1 MFNYARSDT
10 HFLLY
15 VYDILRNELLEKS
28 EPSKP
33 EGDLIDTVLRK
44 SKEEAL
50 QRYERPFYDAQR
62 GTGPSGWYN
71 ILSYTPALLSR
82 QQFAVFR
89 AVHHWRDIIARQ
101 EDESLNTIMPKHVIY
116 NIAREMPMEMAAL
129 LGCSQPISTF
139 VRFRAGE
146 LLGVI
151 KQAKIEGTTGPD
163 MMEVF
168 RTADPSNSD
177 SVEVTV
183 PVIEAA
189 VAVVPSDTSSLGFR
203 SGTPTSSKLAQSSF
217 WGATLN
223 SNFGGNGADSE
234 LPGADSICLALPL
247 PQLTAEVF
255 ADPDTMKSANT
266 HYPNLDQGAR
276 AEHAY
281 VKERKAKEEEIFIVK
296 HVGGP
301 KKRKAAELE
310 DPVGP
315 PEPVLVQERKAPTM
329 DGTVEDDLGHGI
341 CLNGVDGEPNSRE
354 KVERKAERK
363 AQKKLEKNRR
373 KLEERQQAHKL
384 EEEAAFDYASAPS
397 ILHAKE
403 ANRVHLGEK
412 EAFNP
417 YSKSLDAP
425 KGMRH
430 NKKEMPGKSVTFRS

>member
-62 GTGPSGWYN
+62 GMGSSGWYS

-116 NIAREMPMEMAAL
+116 NIAREMPMEMAPL

-139 VRFRAGE
+139 VRSRAGE

-151 KQAKIEGTTGPD
+151 KQAKVEGTTGPD

-168 RTADPSNSD
+168 RTADPSNSNLA
-177 SVEVTV
+177 EVKV
-183 PVIEAA
+183 PVIEAD
-189 VAVVPSDTSSLGFR
+189 VAVVPSATSSLGFR
-203 SGTPTSSKLAQSSF
+203 DGTPTSSRLAQSSF
-217 WGATLN
+217 WGPTLGR
-223 SNFGGNGADSE
+223 SIPGNGADSV
-234 LPGADSICLALPL
+234 LPGADSIRLALPL

-255 ADPDTMKSANT
+255 ADPDITKSANT
-266 HYPNLDQGAR
+266 HGTDLDLGAR

-281 VKERKAKEEEIFIVK
+281 VKERKAKDEEIFIVK

-310 DPVGP
+310 DPV
-315 PEPVLVQERKAPTM
+315 EPSEPLSLQERKVTTT
-329 DGTVEDDLGHGI
+329 DGTVEDDTRHGI
-341 CLNGVDGEPNSRE
+341 SLNGVDGETKSRE
-354 KVERKAERK
+354 KTELKAQRK
-363 AQKKLEKNRR
+363 AQKKLEKNHR
-373 KLEERQQAHKL
+373 KLEERQQSHKL

-403 ANRVHLGEK
+403 ANRVHPGEK

-430 NKKEMPGKSVTFRS
+430 NKKEMAGKSVTFRS